1 MLYCCYLSIS
11 IGKTTILECC
21 VCNVNEL
28 LQIRIVLIFNLY
40 SHSEII
46 LLNMQIFCR
55 LIMEDHAYIIQ
66 LYNDKENQLSFFLSI
81 KCSRRLAQQS
91 NSAIQQKRLFLTFHV
106 FVKHFDEYK
115 LFVTQNVKFV
125 SMHLITFFCILS
137 AHYIIGVFVNRRRC
151 CFLLNY

>member
-1 MLYCCYLSIS
+1 
-11 IGKTTILECC
+11 
-21 VCNVNEL
+21 
-28 LQIRIVLIFNLY
+28 
-40 SHSEII
+40 
-46 LLNMQIFCR
+46 MQIFCR

-115 LFVTQNVKFV
+115 LFVT
-125 SMHLITFFCILS
+125 
-137 AHYIIGVFVNRRRC
+137 
-151 CFLLNY
+151 